1 MPTRSKPNARARA
14 LMSAASV
21 LLVDAEDFIG
31 LLFHAH
37 RGGVDAIRDG
47 LIKRLTLVQQSLE
60 PRKPISVGSQQGA
73 MGRVFHA
80 LVGDVAVAN
89 VQLVL
94 GETVE
99 TVEVNSTVQLVQ
111 SQSATLGTV
120 VDSRTM
126 TEVPLSTRNY
136 TQILTMSPGVVAG
149 CRNSPELAGNPT
161 RTFGLYQRL
170 DLSTCRPTSRAKFV
184 SRCFFNIAAKLSP
197 HLPYKRQCFGCASL
211 RLK

>member
-80 LVGDVAVAN
+80 LVGDAGIHPATDHDAGTAKVA
-89 VQLVL
+89 
-94 GETVE
+94 
-99 TVEVNSTVQLVQ
+99 EVV
-111 SQSATLGTV
+111 
-120 VDSRTM
+120 R
-126 TEVPLSTRNY
+126 
-136 TQILTMSPGVVAG
+136 
-149 CRNSPELAGNPT
+149 
-161 RTFGLYQRL
+161 
-170 DLSTCRPTSRAKFV
+170 
-184 SRCFFNIAAKLSP
+184 IAHHA
-197 HLPYKRQCFGCASL
+197 A
-211 RLK
+211 